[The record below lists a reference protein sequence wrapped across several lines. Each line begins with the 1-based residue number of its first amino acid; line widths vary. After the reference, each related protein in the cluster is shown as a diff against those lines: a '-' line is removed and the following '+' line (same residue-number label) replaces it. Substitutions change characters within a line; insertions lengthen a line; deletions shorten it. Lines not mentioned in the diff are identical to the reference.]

1 MLESQRIALR
11 LSQVRQRLNEIAGL
25 EGEAMTPEIRA
36 ESEAL
41 ETEYGDLER
50 RHRAALIGEPETETR
65 QREEPDAE
73 HRERIE
79 LRERATLTGYLLA
92 AAQGRM
98 PHGAELELQQAAGVN
113 GIPVEL
119 FDVRQR
125 ETRADA
131 PTGSPSTVGVNVDP
145 IRPLIYARAV
155 IPRMGVAM
163 PRVVSGTYATMTIT
177 AGLSAGAMAAGAVRE
192 STAATLTPKT
202 TTPHRVSARLSIR
215 IEDVATVG
223 VGNFESSLRQNLTLV
238 MSDELDKL
246 GLTGNNT
253 APNPQGLLPQL
264 TDPTDPTDVV
274 DWPAFVSAVAGG
286 IDGGP
291 WAETMTA
298 VMLLVNP
305 ETMRKAETTFQA
317 PTTSGANGEVS
328 AAAYLRANSAG
339 FFSSRR
345 MPATATNIAQ
355 AIRYR
360 RGAMGLDGVNAMRT
374 AVCPMWNE
382 VSIDDIYSDSASGI
396 RHFTL
401 HNLIGDVLI
410 EQTDAYERVDLKL
423 A

>member
-1 MLESQRIALR
+1 MTPSQRITLR
-11 LSQVRQRLNEIAGL
+11 LSEVRSRLNAIAGL
-25 EGEAMTPEIRA
+25 EGDDFTTEVR
-36 ESEAL
+36 SEAQALEREYADL
-41 ETEYGDLER
+41 ET
-50 RHRAALIGEPETETR
+50 RHRAATIAEASNEETR
-65 QREEPDAE
+65 QHDEPDRE
-73 HRERIE
+73 LRERME
-79 LRERATLTGYLLA
+79 LRERATLTNYLLS

-98 PHGAELELQQAAGVN
+98 PHGAELELQQAAGVS

-119 FDVRQR
+119 FEVRQR

-131 PTGSPSTVGVNVDP
+131 PTTSPSTVGVNVDP

-155 IPRMGVAM
+155 LPRMGVAM
-163 PRVVSGTYATMTIT
+163 PRVDSGTYATMTIT
-177 AGLSAGAMAAGAVRE
+177 AGLSAGAMTAGAARE
-192 STAATLTPKT
+192 STVATLTPKT

-223 VGNFESSLRQNLTLV
+223 VGNFESSLRQNLTLT

-246 GLTGNNT
+246 GLNGNNT
-253 APNPQGLLPQL
+253 DPNPQGLLPQL
-264 TDPTDPTDVV
+264 TDPTDPTAVV
-274 DWPAFVSAVAGG
+274 DFDAFVAALAGG

-291 WAETMTA
+291 WAESMTS

-305 ETMRKAETTFQA
+305 ETLRKAETTFQSA
-317 PTTSGANGEVS
+317 TNYKGELS
-328 AAAYLRANSAG
+328 AASYIRANSAG

-345 MPATATNIAQ
+345 MPATASMIAQ

-360 RGAMGLDGVNAMRT
+360 RGTMGLDGVNVMRT

-401 HNLIGDVLI
+401 HNLIGDVLV
-410 EQTDAYERVDLKL
+410 EQSDAYERVDLKL

>member
-1 MLESQRIALR
+1 MTASQRITLR
-11 LSQVRQRLNEIAGL
+11 LSAVRSRLNEIAGV
-25 EGEAMTPEIRA
+25 EGDDFTPEIRSEAEALQREYSDLETRYRSATIA
-36 ESEAL
+36 ESA
-41 ETEYGDLER
+41 
-50 RHRAALIGEPETETR
+50 ETETR
-65 QREEPDAE
+65 QHDEPDRE
-73 HRERIE
+73 LRERIE
-79 LRERATLTGYLLA
+79 LRERATLTNYLLS

-98 PHGAELELQQAAGVN
+98 PHGAELELQQAAGVS

-119 FDVRQR
+119 FEVRQR

-155 IPRMGVAM
+155 LPRLGVAM
-163 PRVVSGTYATMTIT
+163 PRVDSGTYATMTIT
-177 AGLSAGAMAAGAVRE
+177 AGLSAGAMAAGAARE

-202 TTPHRVSARLSIR
+202 TTAHRVSARLSIR

-223 VGNFESSLRQNLTLV
+223 VGNFESSLRQNLTLT

-246 GLTGNNT
+246 GLNGNNT
-253 APNPQGLLPQL
+253 APNPQGVLPQL

-274 DWPAFVSAVAGG
+274 DFDAFVAAVAGG

-291 WAETMTA
+291 WAESMTA
-298 VMLLVNP
+298 VLLLVNP
-305 ETMRKAETTFQA
+305 ETLRKAETTFQSA
-317 PTTSGANGEVS
+317 TNYKGELS
-328 AAAYLRANSAG
+328 AASYIRANSAG

-345 MPATATNIAQ
+345 MPATDTNIAQ

-360 RGAMGLDGVNAMRT
+360 RGTMGLDGVNAMRT

-410 EQTDAYERVDLKL
+410 EQTDAYERIDLKL